1 MIGIWSLLPPKPEL
15 NGAWGT
21 SEENKKRIQTYNVF
35 AKSVLAHSVFDAIH
49 SHDFDHSRIP
59 PSRVK
64 RMIEAFGISSGDDET
79 PRFDSSKVDEFITQ
93 MSQGDANEDL
103 PTILEI
109 MAEDLSSK
117 S

>member
-1 MIGIWSLLPPKPEL
+1 
-15 NGAWGT
+15 
-21 SEENKKRIQTYNVF
+21 
-35 AKSVLAHSVFDAIH
+35 
-49 SHDFDHSRIP
+49 
-59 PSRVK
+59 
-64 RMIEAFGISSGDDET
+64 MIEAFGISSGDDET

-109 MAEDLSSK
+109 MAEDLLSK